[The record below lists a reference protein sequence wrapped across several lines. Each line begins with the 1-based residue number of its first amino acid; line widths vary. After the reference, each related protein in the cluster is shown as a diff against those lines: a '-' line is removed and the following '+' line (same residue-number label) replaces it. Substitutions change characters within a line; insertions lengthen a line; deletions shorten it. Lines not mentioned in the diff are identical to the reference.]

1 MAGGVGNVGGRGKPP
16 SVVAK
21 VPPISSVSSVVAKVP
36 PISSV
41 SSLDPPPL
49 PPPLPPPP
57 PPLLPPPLPPPLPP
71 LPPPLPPAGGGWGS
85 SGGEEIAETFPPL
98 LPSLPLAWSEEDE
111 EDEEDGEDGEED
123 EEEEE
128 EEESRG
134 MTSTAQDGSPFTSS
148 ASSVGPADSQCI
160 LGGPSSTAQ
169 RYRMVR
175 APLPP
180 SSPPNYA
187 LVPRTTPH
195 TRPDEWQ
202 PPERRN
208 PSMNSP
214 YYPKTAAK
222 ALIRV
227 ATRRLQ
233 LSPRTAS
240 PRAEAQALH

>member
-1 MAGGVGNVGGRGKPP
+1 
-16 SVVAK
+16 
-21 VPPISSVSSVVAKVP
+21 
-36 PISSV
+36 
-41 SSLDPPPL
+41 
-49 PPPLPPPP
+49 
-57 PPLLPPPLPPPLPP
+57 
-71 LPPPLPPAGGGWGS
+71 
-85 SGGEEIAETFPPL
+85 
-98 LPSLPLAWSEEDE
+98 
-111 EDEEDGEDGEED
+111 
-123 EEEEE
+123 
-128 EEESRG
+128 

-187 LVPRTTPH
+187 LVPGTTPH

-240 PRAEAQALH
+240 PRSENRRSNTALDSCRQTSPLYGPPACSHTIIAQFGTNLENIKQNVVEPNIEFEMARRCEASPERRS

>member
-1 MAGGVGNVGGRGKPP
+1 MLSALLLVACSSSFVNLMYQQCYSLSVKAP
-16 SVVAK
+16 S
-21 VPPISSVSSVVAKVP
+21 
-36 PISSV
+36 
-41 SSLDPPPL
+41 
-49 PPPLPPPP
+49 
-57 PPLLPPPLPPPLPP
+57 
-71 LPPPLPPAGGGWGS
+71 
-85 SGGEEIAETFPPL
+85 
-98 LPSLPLAWSEEDE
+98 
-111 EDEEDGEDGEED
+111 
-123 EEEEE
+123 
-128 EEESRG
+128 
-134 MTSTAQDGSPFTSS
+134 
-148 ASSVGPADSQCI
+148 
-160 LGGPSSTAQ
+160 AQ

-187 LVPRTTPH
+187 LVPGTTPH

-240 PRAEAQALH
+240 PRSENRRSNTALDSCRQTSPLYGPPACSHTIIAQFGTTWKTSNKTSSSPTSSSRWHVDARHRRSGAPNCTGSLLSCRARIASGVETTTSRASAAATWIVIKAATK